1 MAETNYNNIP
11 MNSSQEEESD
21 IDIMELVSKLWK
33 RRKMIIK
40 WCVGGAIVGL
50 IIAFSLPKSYSAS
63 ALLAPEVEQRVG
75 SGVSS
80 IASMMG
86 VNLDNNVDAISYM
99 MFPEVVASTPFIYE
113 LFDLP
118 VQFER
123 GDSIVNTD
131 LLDYMLNYQKS
142 PWWSPIL
149 GAPAKAISWVTSL
162 FKEEEEGGSGD
173 GSLNLYNLP
182 KKERGVVKALAEG
195 IQVNVDKK
203 TGQTDMSLTMQDPQV
218 VYTVLTAVVENLKTY
233 MVDYRTSKVRADMD
247 NLEKT
252 CENRKRDYFDA
263 LKVYANHLDG
273 NKNVALLS
281 AQVERER
288 LEQETKLAFQVYSQ
302 VATQLEAARV
312 KVEQAKPVVA
322 VVEPPVVPLK
332 HSAPSKAKMLIVFT
346 FLAGCISSAW
356 VLWGEEYLQKFK
368 EVFKD
373 KA

>member
-1 MAETNYNNIP
+1 M
-11 MNSSQEEESD
+11 
-21 IDIMELVSKLWK
+21 
-33 RRKMIIK
+33 
-40 WCVGGAIVGL
+40 
-50 IIAFSLPKSYSAS
+50 
-63 ALLAPEVEQRVG
+63 LAPEVEQRVG

-149 GAPAKAISWVTSL
+149 GAPAKAISWVISL
-162 FKEEEEGGSGD
+162 FKEEEEGSGD

-182 KKERGVVKALAEG
+182 KKEREVVKALAEG

-203 TGQTDMSLTMQDPQV
+203 TGQTDMSLSMQDPKV

-263 LKVYANHLDG
+263 LKVYANYLDA

-281 AQVERER
+281 AQVEREQ
-288 LEQETKLAFQVYSQ
+288 LEQEMRLAFQVYSQ

-322 VVEPPVVPLK
+322 IVEPPVVPLQ
-332 HSAPSKAKMLIVFT
+332 HSAPSKAKMLVIFT

-368 EVFKD
+368 EVFKE
-373 KA
+373 K

>member
-1 MAETNYNNIP
+1 MIETNYNTP
-11 MNSSQEEESD
+11 MTSPQEEESD

-33 RRKMIIK
+33 RRKLIIK
-40 WCVGGAIVGL
+40 WCIGGAIVGL

-63 ALLAPEVEQRVG
+63 AMLAPEVEQRVG

-203 TGQTDMSLTMQDPQV
+203 TGQTDMSLSMQDPKV

-263 LKVYANHLDG
+263 LKVYANYLDA

-281 AQVERER
+281 AQVEREQ
-288 LEQETKLAFQVYSQ
+288 LEQEMRLAFQVYSQ

-322 VVEPPVVPLK
+322 IVEPPVVPLQ
-332 HSAPSKAKMLIVFT
+332 HSAPSKAKMLVIFT

-368 EVFKD
+368 EVFKE
-373 KA
+373 K

>member
-1 MAETNYNNIP
+1 MIETNYNTP
-11 MNSSQEEESD
+11 MTSPQEEESD

-33 RRKMIIK
+33 RRKLIIK
-40 WCVGGAIVGL
+40 WCIGGAIVGL

-63 ALLAPEVEQRVG
+63 VMLAPEVEQRVG

-149 GAPAKAISWVTSL
+149 GAPAKAISWVISL
-162 FKEEEEGGSGD
+162 FKEEEEGSGD

-203 TGQTDMSLTMQDPQV
+203 TGQTDMSLSMQDPKV

-233 MVDYRTSKVRADMD
+233 MVDYRTSKVRADMGYPPLVTPTSQMVGVQAVTNVLQGERYKKVSKEIKAYCRGEYGRTPAPID
-247 NLEKT
+247 PEIQKLILGDEKPLEG
-252 CENRKRDYFDA
+252 R
-263 LKVYANHLDG
+263 YADTL
-273 NKNVALLS
+273 
-281 AQVERER
+281 
-288 LEQETKLAFQVYSQ
+288 
-302 VATQLEAARV
+302 
-312 KVEQAKPVVA
+312 KPVVEDTRA
-322 VVEPPVVPLK
+322 KLGDLAKSDEDVLSYIAFPNLAEKFLEER
-332 HSAPSKAKMLIVFT
+332 KAKEENCVTYSIVE
-346 FLAGCISSAW
+346 A
-356 VLWGEEYLQKFK
+356 
-368 EVFKD
+368 
-373 KA
+373 